1 MQFIDEETAASIVD
15 EAVAFEAIENVFAG
29 MARGQAHNFPVVREA
44 IGHADALYGF
54 KSGIDKSSMTL
65 GVKAG
70 GYWPHNADRGLTNHQ
85 STVILFDPDTGQPT
99 ATVSGNHLTAMRTG
113 AACAVSIKH
122 LARGNAKT
130 LGIVG
135 AGHQSQFQLRAAAAQ
150 RDFER
155 VVAWNIVPDGL
166 DRLER
171 IAGELGLA
179 FDAVSRDE
187 LCQAADAIVTITSCN
202 EPLLD
207 VSQIKS
213 GTHIACMGTDT
224 VGKQEIDAHILERAK
239 AFTDEPAQSAELGEC
254 QHAVKQGILSA
265 DDITPI
271 GRVMTGNSPG
281 RTSDSD
287 ITLFDGTG
295 VGLQDLA
302 VARRVVDLA
311 P

>member
-29 MARGQAHNFPVVREA
+29 MARGQAYNFPVVREA

-70 GYWPHNADRGLTNHQ
+70 GYWPHNADQGLTNHQ

-122 LARGNAKT
+122 LARDNART

-150 RDFER
+150 RGFER
-155 VVAWNIVPDGL
+155 VVAWNIVPEGL

-187 LCQAADAIVTITSCN
+187 LCQAADVIVTITSCN

-207 VSQIKS
+207 VSQIKP

-224 VGKQEIDAHILERAK
+224 VGKQEIDAHMFERAK
-239 AFTDEPAQSAELGEC
+239 AFTDEPAQSAALGEC
-254 QHAVKQGILSA
+254 QHAVKQGILGA

-271 GRVMTGNSPG
+271 GRVITGDSPG

-287 ITLFDGTG
+287 ITVFDGTG

-311 P
+311 S